1 MKVSKE
7 FMDAL
12 WFKGGWQLETINDK
26 SYNVIN
32 NPVYCKLFWIQYW
45 KEILAEKFRSQSH
58 VTRIENGDLTSKV
71 IIDPNTNNL
80 LSAPSGWSTIYY
92 YGSLKYDDNS
102 LKPTFSIDV
111 DYKKVLIFYFIFI
124 ISIAILVQ
132 TLPIDKKIAN
142 FI

>member
-45 KEILAEKFRSQSH
+45 KKILAEKFRSQNH
-58 VTRIENGDLTSKV
+58 LTRIENGDLTSKV

-132 TLPIDKKIAN
+132 TLPIDKKIVN